1 MAFLPVKLFSTMKKF
16 CLLLA
21 ALTCMI
27 QTQAQDAPPNQPKGT
42 WYFDLSDA
50 TEVFRIFSAEG
61 ATISPSIGY
70 TIADNLMLKF
80 DFNSIAVDDEINFNF
95 GAGVQRFF
103 GNNFYYSGQVDLL
116 GDTFYE
122 EFDLGL
128 ELGIGKFISV
138 TDRWFITPQLSS
150 SVLTDEWD
158 DVVRITSLNIR
169 FGARF

>member
-1 MAFLPVKLFSTMKKF
+1 MDFIEGHILLKMKKF
-16 CLLLA
+16 SLLLA

-27 QTQAQDAPPNQPKGT
+27 QIQAQDETPNQPKGT

-61 ATISPSIGY
+61 ATISPTIGY

-80 DFNSIAVDDEINFNF
+80 DFNSIALDDDVNFSL

-103 GNNFYYSGQVDLL
+103 GNDFYYSGQANLL
-116 GDTFYE
+116 GDTEYE

-138 TDRWFITPQLSS
+138 TDKWFITPQLSS
-150 SVLTDEWD
+150 SVLTDEWG
-158 DVVRITSLNIR
+158 DVARITSLNIR